1 MAKKLI
7 FFLDMWGILLFY
19 RIMDNNGRR
28 NDFRTTG
35 INL

>member
-19 RIMDNNGRR
+19 RIMDNDSKK
-28 NDFRTTG
+28 NDFRATG